1 MLNFYSVF
9 KSPKMETKYSSSDV
23 EMGRV
28 KSSGLACLTFTGI
41 IRHIPLSK
49 IFHSF
54 LQVSF
59 LEKTCHNNQ
68 KCNNSVY
75 SKKSGLSLKLKK
87 DKS

>member
-1 MLNFYSVF
+1 
-9 KSPKMETKYSSSDV
+9 METKYSSSDV

-41 IRHIPLSK
+41 IRHVPLSK
-49 IFHSF
+49 ILHSF

-75 SKKSGLSLKLKK
+75 SKKKWLITEVKK
-87 DKS
+87 RQVLRVYISVF